1 MKKFFVLF
9 LVLICVT
16 TIYGF
21 NTETEQ
27 NNSKIYNP
35 FKPNP
40 KQSKWYYGGS
50 IGFNFWN
57 DYFYLSVQPLIGY
70 KVTPQFS
77 VGGRLGYSYISDD
90 RSSFGNVKSHNYGA
104 SVFTR
109 YRIIPKIYAHAEF
122 VYASTERHTFN
133 FLQQQFNS
141 ERVWVPYFLLGG
153 GYSQQISPNVWG
165 YVEVLFDVIQDENS
179 IYGNWDPLVSVGVG
193 VGF

>member
-1 MKKFFVLF
+1 MRKLLF
-9 LVLICVT
+9 SLLIPISLT
-16 TIYGF
+16 FAMNLGEDLQESNNSPSS
-21 NTETEQ
+21 NTNPAGKQ
-27 NNSKIYNP
+27 SKIY
-35 FKPNP
+35 
-40 KQSKWYYGGS
+40 YGGN

-57 DYFYLSVQPLIGY
+57 NYFYFSIQPLIAY

-90 RSSFGNVKSHNYGA
+90 RSSFGNVTSHNYGA

-109 YRIIPKIYAHAEF
+109 YRVIPQLYAHAEF
-122 VYASTERHTFN
+122 AYASTERHTYS
-133 FLQQQFNS
+133 LVRQQIES

-153 GYSQQISPNVWG
+153 GYSQLISPNVWA

-179 IYGNWDPLVSVGVG
+179 IYGVWDPLVSVGVG

>member
-1 MKKFFVLF
+1 MKKLLILF
-9 LVLICVT
+9 LIPLSLT
-16 TIYGF
+16 FAMNLEADQQEG
-21 NTETEQ
+21 
-27 NNSKIYNP
+27 NNPPSSSANPAGGQSKIY
-35 FKPNP
+35 
-40 KQSKWYYGGS
+40 YGGN
-50 IGFNFWN
+50 IGFSFWN
-57 DYFYLSVQPLIGY
+57 DYFYVSIQPLIAY

>member
-1 MKKFFVLF
+1 MKKLLILF
-9 LVLICVT
+9 LIPLSLT
-16 TIYGF
+16 FAMNLEADQQEG
-21 NTETEQ
+21 
-27 NNSKIYNP
+27 NNPPSSSANPAGGKSKIY
-35 FKPNP
+35 
-40 KQSKWYYGGS
+40 YGGN
-50 IGFNFWN
+50 IGFSFWN
-57 DYFYLSVQPLIGY
+57 DYFYVSIQPLIAY

>member
-1 MKKFFVLF
+1 MKKLLILF
-9 LVLICVT
+9 LIPLSLT
-16 TIYGF
+16 FAMNLEEDQQEG
-21 NTETEQ
+21 
-27 NNSKIYNP
+27 NNPPSSSANPAGGQSKIY
-35 FKPNP
+35 
-40 KQSKWYYGGS
+40 YGGN
-50 IGFNFWN
+50 IGFSFWN
-57 DYFYLSVQPLIGY
+57 DYFYVSIQPLIAY